1 MQDTELLY
9 TIAEVAVAF
18 AGFAS
23 LVSVLGRRYS
33 RDDPRLD
40 ALRLRAML
48 LSSLIVVGFSLFPF
62 LPMWLGVPDAAVW
75 RISSGAYFAGNAVA
89 MLLLARRSRQ
99 LARQGIREPR
109 SLDVFYFL
117 AEVAIS
123 ALLILVVLGFF
134 SEFASSFYL
143 AGLFVGLLESGITF
157 FRVVSSLLAESQ
169 P

>member
-1 MQDTELLY
+1 VQDTELLY

-48 LSSLIVVGFSLFPF
+48 LSSLIVIGFSLFPF
-62 LPMWLGVPDAAVW
+62 LPIWLGLSDAGVW
-75 RISSGAYFAGNAVA
+75 RISSGAYFTANAVA
-89 MLLLARRSRQ
+89 VLLLARRSRQ
-99 LARQGIREPR
+99 LARQGVHEPP
-109 SLDVFYFL
+109 SLDLFYFL
-117 AEVAIS
+117 AEVGIS
-123 ALLILVVLGFF
+123 ILLILVVLGFF
-134 SEFASSFYL
+134 AEFASSFYL

-157 FRVVSSLLAESQ
+157 FRVVSSLLAESR